1 MQRLGL
7 FAVLLA
13 VVVTLAGCS
22 EGTQEKASKAL
33 NQTGQAI
40 KSAAKDASAV
50 TKGAIEGA
58 KEAVEK
64 NRAESSAEPAK

>member
-1 MQRLGL
+1 ML
-7 FAVLLA
+7 VA

-22 EGTQEKASKAL
+22 EGTQQKAGKAV
-33 NQTGQAI
+33 NQTREAI

-64 NRAESSAEPAK
+64 NQAESSTEPAK